1 MKNGRLFELLYL
13 LVERRALTAGEL
25 AERFEVS
32 ERTIYR
38 DVDALSAAGVPV
50 YTQRGQGGG
59 IRLMDQFVLD
69 RCLLSPREQD
79 EVLFALRALLS
90 TGGLE
95 GAEALE
101 RLSALFRREAEG
113 WVEVDF
119 TDWGSGEQERENFRI
134 VREGILERRLLDFT
148 YYASS
153 APAPAAGWS
162 RASWCSNP
170 AAGISRRSVLPGGTG
185 GFFDLRGWRGCVWN
199 GRAFLP
205 DGRRSSWRFLPRN
218 SGRMGP

>member
-79 EVLFALRALLS
+79 EVLFALRACCP
-90 TGGLE
+90 
-95 GAEALE
+95 
-101 RLSALFRREAEG
+101 
-113 WVEVDF
+113 
-119 TDWGSGEQERENFRI
+119 
-134 VREGILERRLLDFT
+134 
-148 YYASS
+148 
-153 APAPAAGWS
+153 PA
-162 RASWCSNP
+162 
-170 AAGISRRSVLPGGTG
+170 
-185 GFFDLRGWRGCVWN
+185 GWRGRRPWN
-199 GRAFLP
+199 GCP
-205 DGRRSSWRFLPRN
+205 PCSGGRRRAGWRWTSPTGAAGSRR
-218 SGRMGP
+218 GRISAS

>member
-134 VREGILERRLLDFT
+134 VREGILGRRLLDFT

-153 APAPAAGWS
+153 GTRTRQAGRRPWAS
-162 RASWCSNP
+162 RA
-170 AAGISRRSVLPGGTG
+170 A
-185 GFFDLRGWRGCVWN
+185 
-199 GRAFLP
+199 
-205 DGRRSSWRFLPRN
+205 RSSAVRWAHRPEYTTEPSERWGALAASRWA
-218 SGRMGP
+218 RLQ

>member
-1 MKNGRLFELLYL
+1 MTTDGKHRGQPTRYNAEMHVPWAVSLA
-13 LVERRALTAGEL
+13 RRGCSS
-25 AERFEVS
+25 AEIAEAFGIS

-134 VREGILERRLLDFT
+134 VREGILWRRLLDFT
-148 YYASS
+148 SS
-153 APAPAAGWS
+153 PRDIADPWYTGNFEATYQDILEGCTALLEACLAGE
-162 RASWCSNP
+162 
-170 AAGISRRSVLPGGTG
+170 I
-185 GFFDLRGWRGCVWN
+185 
-199 GRAFLP
+199 
-205 DGRRSSWRFLPRN
+205 
-218 SGRMGP
+218 

>member
-119 TDWGSGEQERENFRI
+119 TDWGSGEQERE
-134 VREGILERRLLDFT
+134 
-148 YYASS
+148 ASWGAACWIS
-153 APAPAAGWS
+153 PTTPPPAPAPAAGWS

-170 AAGISRRSVLPGGTG
+170 AAGISRHSVLPGGTG

>member
-119 TDWGSGEQERENFRI
+119 TAAAPVLQGQVSLSLKLYQLLWLGLHFGLRALSTYVNHRNRHKQQREA
-134 VREGILERRLLDFT
+134 V
-148 YYASS
+148 
-153 APAPAAGWS
+153 
-162 RASWCSNP
+162 
-170 AAGISRRSVLPGGTG
+170 
-185 GFFDLRGWRGCVWN
+185 
-199 GRAFLP
+199 
-205 DGRRSSWRFLPRN
+205 
-218 SGRMGP
+218 

>member
-101 RLSALFRREAEG
+101 RMSP
-113 WVEVDF
+113 
-119 TDWGSGEQERENFRI
+119 T
-134 VREGILERRLLDFT
+134 T
-148 YYASS
+148 PPP

>member
-119 TDWGSGEQERENFRI
+119 TDWGSGACWI
-134 VREGILERRLLDFT
+134 SPT
-148 YYASS
+148 TPPP

-170 AAGISRRSVLPGGTG
+170 VAGISRRSVLPGGTG

-205 DGRRSSWRFLPRN
+205 DDRRSSWRFLPRN

>member
-95 GAEALE
+95 GTPD
-101 RLSALFRREAEG
+101 RGRRRPCPSCPPCSGGRRRAG
-113 WVEVDF
+113 WRW
-119 TDWGSGEQERENFRI
+119 TSPTG
-134 VREGILERRLLDFT
+134 
-148 YYASS
+148 
-153 APAPAAGWS
+153 AAG
-162 RASWCSNP
+162 
-170 AAGISRRSVLPGGTG
+170 SRR
-185 GFFDLRGWRGCVWN
+185 
-199 GRAFLP
+199 GRISA
-205 DGRRSSWRFLPRN
+205 S
-218 SGRMGP
+218 